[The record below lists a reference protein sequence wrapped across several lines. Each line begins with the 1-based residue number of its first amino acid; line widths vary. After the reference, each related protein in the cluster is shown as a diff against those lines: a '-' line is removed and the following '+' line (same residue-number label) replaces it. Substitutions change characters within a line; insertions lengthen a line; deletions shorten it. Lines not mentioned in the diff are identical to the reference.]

1 MPDGRNLVTQMAKL
15 ATGIRGFR
23 KPSPPVVELL
33 ATDGRGDGPAFPL
46 VDRKTS
52 STASAGRGGTVR
64 LVSVTK
70 RYGRIEAVR
79 DLTLEVDA
87 GEFVTLLGPSGSGKT
102 STLMM
107 VAGHELPD
115 AGEITIDDRDV
126 TRVPAHQRDIGMVF
140 QHLALFPHL
149 SVAANVAFPLRMR
162 HRPTRETAE
171 RVAAAL
177 SLVRLDGV
185 AERYPRQLSG
195 GQQQRVALA
204 RALVFGPSI
213 LLMDE
218 PLSALDKQLRE
229 EMQIEIR
236 RLQQRLGITTLYVTH
251 DQKEALTLSDR
262 IALLNGGR
270 VAQVGTPEA
279 LYDRPRNRFV
289 AGFVGESNFL
299 AGQVCEVARG
309 ECRLVLRGG
318 LVLTAPAVPG
328 IQPGARV
335 TAAVRPE
342 AVQVGEQVGAD
353 FNRAEGVI
361 EQVVYYG
368 EARRL
373 VVRLSDTVSFV
384 VKHGNAGLE
393 GSVHSGDRVTIAWK
407 CSKTIVLGE
416 D

>member
-1 MPDGRNLVTQMAKL
+1 MLDGRNLVTQMGKL
-15 ATGIRGFR
+15 ATGMRVFR
-23 KPSPPVVELL
+23 RPSPPVVEPR
-33 ATDGRGDGPAFPL
+33 ATDARANAPVFAG
-46 VDRKTS
+46 VERKIN
-52 STASAGRGGTVR
+52 STASAACGGTVR
-64 LVSVTK
+64 LVGVTK
-70 RYGRIEAVR
+70 RYGRVEAVQR
-79 DLTLEVDA
+79 LTLEVAA

-107 VAGHELPD
+107 VAGHELPN

-126 TRVPAHQRDIGMVF
+126 TRVPAHRRDIGMVF

-177 SLVRLDGV
+177 ALVRLDGV

-236 RLQQRLGITTLYVTH
+236 RLQQRLRITTLYVTH
-251 DQKEALTLSDR
+251 DQREALTLSDR
-262 IALLNGGR
+262 IALLNGGWL
-270 VAQVGTPEA
+270 AQVGTPQA

-289 AGFVGESNFL
+289 AGFIGESNFL
-299 AGQVCEVARG
+299 AGQVCDVAHG
-309 ECRLVLRGG
+309 ECRLILHGG
-318 LVLTAPAVPG
+318 LVLTAPAAAG

-342 AVQVGEQVGAD
+342 AVQVGGHVGAD
-353 FNRAEGVI
+353 FNRAEGVV

-373 VVRLSDTVSFV
+373 VVRLSDTDSFV
-384 VKHGNAGLE
+384 VKQGNAGLD
-393 GSVHSGDRVTIAWK
+393 GSVSSGDRVTIAWK